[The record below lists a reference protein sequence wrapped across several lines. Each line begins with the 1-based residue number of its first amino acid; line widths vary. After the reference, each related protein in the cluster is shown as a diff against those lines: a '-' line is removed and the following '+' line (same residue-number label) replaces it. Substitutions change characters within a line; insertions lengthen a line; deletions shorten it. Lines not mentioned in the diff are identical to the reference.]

1 MQKGSRSS
9 CPEVVPSSCLCNKVI
24 LKTFTK
30 LAGKNL
36 CRTLFFDKVAGLKVS
51 QNSQKNTF
59 ARVSFVSFF
68 NKVAGL
74 IFSCELCEIF
84 ENIFFYRTIPVAASE
99 APSQK
104 FDRVLYNPQN
114 IVSLGK
120 SLKWDLWKLFH
131 FAEAMN
137 ILIKVFC

>member
-9 CPEVVPSSCLCNKVI
+9 CPEVVPSSCLCSKVI

-36 CRTLFFDKVAGLKVS
+36 CQTLFFDKVAGLKIL
-51 QNSQKNTF
+51 QNSQKKHLCQSRF
-59 ARVSFVSFF
+59 CLFF
-68 NKVAGL
+68 HKVAGL

-114 IVSLGK
+114 VVSLAK

-131 FAEAMN
+131 FAEATN